1 MQLNKN
7 LIKTNFKK
15 NFLTYEQNAIAQK
28 ESAHRLISLINRKNF
43 NKVLEIGSYSGFLTR
58 LTIENINCQSYLA
71 LDIVE
76 ESEFAIKKINPK
88 IDFLNYDVE
97 EFNTSD
103 KFDLILSNA
112 SLQWCNSL
120 PDTIKKLKSFLDEKG
135 IMALSIFQKGNL
147 NEIKDAFG
155 VGLNYPNLKEIKN
168 MFSKRAKIIEL
179 DKVLQF
185 ATPVEILKHL
195 KYTGVT
201 SLNNNRLPVSN
212 LKEGIKILKEKY
224 NNKITYKSVIII
236 D

>member
-7 LIKTNFKK
+7 LIKNNFKK
-15 NFLTYEQNAIAQK
+15 NVLTYEQNAIAQK

-43 NKVLEIGSYSGFLTR
+43 NKVLEIGSYSGLLTR
-58 LTIENINCQSYLA
+58 LAIDNINCQSYLA

-88 IDFLNYDVE
+88 IDFLNCDVE

-120 PDTIKKLKSFLDEKG
+120 SDTVKKLKSYLNEDG
-135 IMALSIFQKGNL
+135 IMALSIFQEGNL
-147 NEIKDAFG
+147 DEIKDAFG
-155 VGLNYPNLKEIKN
+155 VGLNYPNLNEIKN
-168 MFSKRAKIIEL
+168 IFSKRAKIVEL
-179 DKVLQF
+179 DKILQF

-201 SLNNNRLPVSN
+201 SLNNNRLPVST
-212 LKEGIKILKEKY
+212 LKKGIKILKEKY